1 MTLSNYLK
9 SSQISAKPGPK
20 QHSFSMCILQSQWAY
35 GFRFIQ
41 FILSLSTSF
50 FVARV
55 GLKLI
60 FEVPKNKRTF
70 PRKRKLFLAIF
81 QWRCIFGKEEND
93 STSSECY
100 CRAVRPDLAKFCCF
114 GKKNYSLWKIFGM
127 LLVWYLANFCTCFGI
142 FMLPGKFSMIQMFND
157 WKII

>member
-1 MTLSNYLK
+1 MSNYLK

-70 PRKRKLFLAIF
+70 PRKRKLFLAIL

-114 GKKNYSLWKIFGM
+114 GKKITVSGKFLVCFWFGIWQTFFVPA
-127 LLVWYLANFCTCFGI
+127 LVFLCYRANFQWSKC
-142 FMLPGKFSMIQMFND
+142 SMTE
-157 WKII
+157 K